1 MKMVQTLE
9 TVKTEQ
15 EINLI
20 DNVFTAAE
28 AATIINDVLN
38 AKINFHKIKR
48 LSIKEGNENDACE
61 YDNGRIQ
68 ELLNEQQIA
77 KEFFSQARI
86 QGKKLKIKSK
96 VYIGLEE

>member
-48 LSIKEGNENDACE
+48 LSIKEGNENDACA

-86 QGKKLKIKSK
+86 QGIKLKIKSK
-96 VYIGLEE
+96 VYIELEE

>member
-1 MKMVQTLE
+1 MKTVQTLE

-20 DNVFTAAE
+20 DNVFTAAQ

-96 VYIGLEE
+96 VYIEIEE

>member
-1 MKMVQTLE
+1 MVQTLE

-96 VYIGLEE
+96 VYIELEE

>member
-1 MKMVQTLE
+1 MVQTLE

>member
-96 VYIGLEE
+96 VYIELEE